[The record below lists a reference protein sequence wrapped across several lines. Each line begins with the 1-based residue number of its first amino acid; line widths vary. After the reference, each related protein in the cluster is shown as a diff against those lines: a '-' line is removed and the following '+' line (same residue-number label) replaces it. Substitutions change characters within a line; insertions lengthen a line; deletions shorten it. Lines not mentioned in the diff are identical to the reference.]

1 LFQVSLS
8 IGIVSTLMFYWLV
21 RQKDR
26 TSIEDE
32 DDDVARIENSE
43 NDRQVENGRLI
54 ENHRH
59 VSVIESSENDR
70 HVENGRHVARIES
83 YENDRQVENGV
94 VVGQNSSSSSAEKRR
109 KSSKDKDRNT
119 REEGPSNSEDLFD
132 SPNSLRRKSVEHS
145 SIRTSEHS
153 ELKKTMTIRR
163 WFKQPQLYQVL
174 IFNYFPQKFFSLI
187 PYLIRCFAII
197 DTNISGLFCR
207 I

>member
-1 LFQVSLS
+1 MTSLFQVCLS

-21 RQKDR
+21 RQEDR
-26 TSIEDE
+26 TSIEDD

-43 NDRQVENGRLI
+43 NDPQVENGRLI

-70 HVENGRHVARIES
+70 HIKNGRHVARIES
-83 YENDRQVENGV
+83 YENDRHVENVV

-119 REEGPSNSEDLFD
+119 REGEPSNSEDLFD

-145 SIRTSEHS
+145 SIRSFEHLD
-153 ELKKTMTIRR
+153 LKKTMTIRR
-163 WFKQPQLYQVL
+163 WFKQPQLYQVF
-174 IFNYFPQKFFSLI
+174 IW
-187 PYLIRCFAII
+187 YLSIYLTQAEFTI
-197 DTNISGLFCR
+197 
-207 I
+207 